1 MEATGSSVEFRSV
14 ETVEWS
20 SEEFRYVHL
29 ISVRLSSVEV
39 SSVEFFCRTE
49 YCITVGSVK
58 FSTVELSFVKS
69 NSVEFRSVQ
78 YTIFCWIEVVFRSL
92 ELSSTE
98 LLVSSLKI
106 LLLWKCRNFLK

>member
-39 SSVEFFCRTE
+39 SSVEFF
-49 YCITVGSVK
+49 
-58 FSTVELSFVKS
+58 VELSTV
-69 NSVEFRSVQ
+69 
-78 YTIFCWIEVVFRSL
+78 
-92 ELSSTE
+92 
-98 LLVSSLKI
+98 
-106 LLLWKCRNFLK
+106 

>member
-58 FSTVELSFVKS
+58 FSTVELLL
-69 NSVEFRSVQ
+69 N
-78 YTIFCWIEVVFRSL
+78 WVVFRSL